1 MRQVIVHNRN
11 RPLDHLIRVVYCDT
25 FLCQLRGL
33 TFRRRIKSDEGL
45 LLVQDRDSRLEAAI
59 HMLGVWFDLT
69 AIWINTEGRI
79 VDVRLVRSWR
89 PIYVPKHPARYVLE
103 LSTDWI
109 DDFRIGD
116 EVIFEEAGKDF
127 H

>member
-1 MRQVIVHNRN
+1 M
-11 RPLDHLIRVVYCDT
+11 
-25 FLCQLRGL
+25 
-33 TFRRRIKSDEGL
+33 
-45 LLVQDRDSRLEAAI
+45 QDRDSRLEAAI

-89 PIYVPKHPARYVLE
+89 PIYVPKYPAKYVLE